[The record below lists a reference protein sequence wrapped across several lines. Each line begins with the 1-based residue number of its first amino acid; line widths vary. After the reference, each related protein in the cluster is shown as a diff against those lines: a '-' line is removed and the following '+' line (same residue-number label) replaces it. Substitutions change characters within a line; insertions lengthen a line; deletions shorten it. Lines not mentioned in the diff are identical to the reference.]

1 MKLSKLSIAL
11 GSLAVLSGAIV
22 VACTGDD
29 FPSTPTADSGADV
42 TTTDAR
48 IDGTVD
54 DSGADVKA
62 PELKLGR
69 MDRAGQPGVAY
80 LLGTQADASLRAE
93 FNGNAPF
100 STPENL
106 TAAFHAALVKLDN
119 SDTVN
124 SWNAGPAEGT
134 VTQVPQDAGPDADG
148 GTKAVRSYPH
158 PLVGHVSTNALMVDS
173 SKPFSATGYFD
184 VELKAIQG
192 APGTHTTCGGRWLG
206 EDVADKMLS
215 LVIKG
220 TTTGVS
226 DGVSAPSKAP
236 TLTFPY
242 LAAP

>member
-11 GSLAVLSGAIV
+11 CSLAVLSGAIV

-29 FPSTPTADSGADV
+29 FPSSPTTDAAADV
-42 TTTDAR
+42 TTDVTTD
-48 IDGTVD
+48 GPVG
-54 DSGADVKA
+54 DSGPDA
-62 PELKLGR
+62 PPPVLKLGR
-69 MDRAGQPGVAY
+69 MDRAGQPGVAF
-80 LLGTQADASLRAE
+80 LLADASARAE

-100 STPENL
+100 STPEAL

-134 VTQVPQDAGPDADG
+134 VIQVPQDAGPDADG
-148 GTKAVRSYPH
+148 GTKAVLTYPH

-173 SKPFSATGYFD
+173 SKPFSAAGYFD
-184 VELKAIQG
+184 IELKAIQG

-226 DGVSAPSKAP
+226 DGVSAPAKAP